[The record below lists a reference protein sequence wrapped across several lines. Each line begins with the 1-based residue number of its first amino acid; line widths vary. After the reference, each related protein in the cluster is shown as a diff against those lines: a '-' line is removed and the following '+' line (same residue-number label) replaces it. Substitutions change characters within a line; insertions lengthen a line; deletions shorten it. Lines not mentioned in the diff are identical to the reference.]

1 MPAAQTR
8 YATTVTA
15 VGEQV
20 AEFVT
25 QGLLIWFA
33 EGAPEELHF
42 FTVLHRPTVTTGGG
56 DYILPTK
63 QNQPTLRSDIAAAF
77 AEPPAGLSPPADG
90 VSRGR
95 HRPGLR
101 GGQGARADREAAA
114 GGDDLAGRIPPAGL
128 AGMRAGLPPGT

>member
-42 FTVLHRPTVTTGGG
+42 FTVLHRPTVTTGG
-56 DYILPTK
+56 
-63 QNQPTLRSDIAAAF
+63 
-77 AEPPAGLSPPADG
+77 
-90 VSRGR
+90 V
-95 HRPGLR
+95 RPGDLVR
-101 GGQGARADREAAA
+101 IDDTAFRVTAVGEVANDNMVNLGHMDLKANGAAEAPLP
-114 GGDDLAGRIPPAGL
+114 GDI
-128 AGMRAGLPPGT
+128 

>member
-1 MPAAQTR
+1 MADPRVR

-42 FTVLHRPTVTTGGG
+42 FSVLHQPTITTGG
-56 DYILPTK
+56 
-63 QNQPTLRSDIAAAF
+63 
-77 AEPPAGLSPPADG
+77 
-90 VSRGR
+90 V
-95 HRPGLR
+95 RPGDIVR
-101 GGQGARADREAAA
+101 IDDRELRVTAVGDVANENMVNLGHMDLKANGA
-114 GGDDLAGRIPPAGL
+114 GEAPLPGDICLEE
-128 AGMRAGLPPGT
+128 LPLPEVRPGTTLVIEGEAVTADP

>member
-1 MPAAQTR
+1 MPTAQTR

-42 FTVLHRPTVTTGGG
+42 FTVLHRPTVTTGG
-56 DYILPTK
+56 
-63 QNQPTLRSDIAAAF
+63 
-77 AEPPAGLSPPADG
+77 
-90 VSRGR
+90 V
-95 HRPGLR
+95 RPGDLVR
-101 GGQGARADREAAA
+101 IDDTAFQVTAVGEVAHDNMVNLGHMDLKANGAAEAPLPGDICLEERPLPEPRPGTRLVIEGEAAQA
-114 GGDDLAGRIPPAGL
+114 
-128 AGMRAGLPPGT
+128 

>member
-25 QGLLIWFA
+25 QGILIWFA

-42 FTVLHRPTVTTGGG
+42 FTVLHRPTVSSGG
-56 DYILPTK
+56 
-63 QNQPTLRSDIAAAF
+63 
-77 AEPPAGLSPPADG
+77 
-90 VSRGR
+90 V
-95 HRPGLR
+95 RPGDLVR
-101 GGQGARADREAAA
+101 IDDKAFRVTAVGEVANENMVNLGHMDLKANGAGVAPLPGDICLEELPLPEPRPGTTLVIEGEAAQA
-114 GGDDLAGRIPPAGL
+114 
-128 AGMRAGLPPGT
+128 

>member
-25 QGLLIWFA
+25 QGILIWFA

-42 FTVLHRPTVTTGGG
+42 FTVLHRPTVSTGG
-56 DYILPTK
+56 
-63 QNQPTLRSDIAAAF
+63 
-77 AEPPAGLSPPADG
+77 
-90 VSRGR
+90 V
-95 HRPGLR
+95 RPGDLVR
-101 GGQGARADREAAA
+101 IDDKAFRVTAVGEVANDNMVNLGHMDLKANGAAQAPLPGDICLEELPLPEPRPGTTLVIEGEAAQA
-114 GGDDLAGRIPPAGL
+114 
-128 AGMRAGLPPGT
+128 

>member
-8 YATTVTA
+8 YATMVTA

-42 FTVLHRPTVTTGGG
+42 FTVLHRPTVTTGG
-56 DYILPTK
+56 
-63 QNQPTLRSDIAAAF
+63 
-77 AEPPAGLSPPADG
+77 
-90 VSRGR
+90 V
-95 HRPGLR
+95 RPGDLVR
-101 GGQGARADREAAA
+101 IDDTSFRVTAVGEVANDNMVNLGHMDLKANGAAEAPLPGDICLEELPLPEPRPGSTLVIEGEAAQA
-114 GGDDLAGRIPPAGL
+114 
-128 AGMRAGLPPGT
+128 

>member
-42 FTVLHRPTVTTGGG
+42 FTVLHRPTVTTGG
-56 DYILPTK
+56 
-63 QNQPTLRSDIAAAF
+63 
-77 AEPPAGLSPPADG
+77 
-90 VSRGR
+90 V
-95 HRPGLR
+95 RPGDLVR
-101 GGQGARADREAAA
+101 IDDAEFRVTAVGEVANDNMVNLGHMDLKANGAAEAPLPGDICLEERPLPEPRPGTTLVIEGEAAQA
-114 GGDDLAGRIPPAGL
+114 
-128 AGMRAGLPPGT
+128 